1 MLGHLGNACCA
12 RLSNACWARLSNDCC
27 ARLSNQCC
35 TRLSTHCWARIR
47 SCCCCRQSLQI
58 NFIVI
63 VYCHCLHK
71 WHFILDI
78 LPHPL
83 CFMQYCFA
91 GALVLSKLE
100 MLDWH
105 NIFTPPPLDNFDT
118 FRQISESF
126 YCLNY
131 QIIA

>member
-1 MLGHLGNACCA
+1 MLAAPGSAMLAGPGSAMIA
-12 RLSNACWARLSNDCC
+12 APGSAINDEPGS
-27 ARLSNQCC
+27 AHIVGPDSGVPAAA
-35 TRLSTHCWARIR
+35 ST
-47 SCCCCRQSLQI
+47 RQSLQI
-58 NFIVI
+58 NVI
-63 VYCHCLHK
+63 VHCHCLHK

-105 NIFTPPPLDNFDT
+105 NIYKFVPSPLDNFDT

-126 YCLNY
+126 YCVNY
-131 QIIA
+131 QIVA

>member
-1 MLGHLGNACCA
+1 MLGQLGNACC
-12 RLSNACWARLSNDCC
+12 ARLSNDCC

-63 VYCHCLHK
+63 VYCNCLHK
-71 WHFILDI
+71 CHLFLDI

-83 CFMQYCFA
+83 QFMQYCFA
-91 GALVLSKLE
+91 GPLVLSNLE

-105 NIFTPPPLDNFDT
+105 NIYKGVV
-118 FRQISESF
+118 SS
-126 YCLNY
+126 Y
-131 QIIA
+131 QIGLTLPSVAKTDPKINRSR